1 MKTEKMTLDIRKL
14 LGDEN
19 AISVEL
25 IQRREDIEHYEGG
38 MELYYI

>member
-19 AISVEL
+19 TISVEL
-25 IQRREDIEHYEGG
+25 IQRREDIEQYEGV
-38 MELYYI
+38 MDLYCI